1 MVFCL
6 CRPWGGELQIPASA
20 LPAELGKEE
29 RKEVRGRKPGG
40 PMGFSPTMVV
50 LPRVDQWKAG
60 VFLFSEAQCFL
71 RLGVLKAVSRDRHY
85 AML

>member
-1 MVFCL
+1 
-6 CRPWGGELQIPASA
+6 
-20 LPAELGKEE
+20 
-29 RKEVRGRKPGG
+29 
-40 PMGFSPTMVV
+40 MGFSPTMVV

-85 AML
+85 ATL

>member
-1 MVFCL
+1 MVFFL

-40 PMGFSPTMVV
+40 PVGFSLHGENRMVV
-50 LPRVDQWKAG
+50 LPRVDQWKAR

-71 RLGVLKAVSRDRHY
+71 
-85 AML
+85 